1 MTLVE
6 YYKQRFLTLMMEQ
19 DIPSRVDRDYNE
31 IESVRVIKEPSTSAK
46 PGVETTKLK
55 GKEQPLDRMRSE
67 RKRKAEQEA
76 RARENDRLDRGFGVN

>member
-31 IESVRVIKEPSTSAK
+31 IESVRVIKEPIASAK
-46 PGVETTKLK
+46 PSGESMGLK
-55 GKEQPLDRMRSE
+55 GKEQPMDRMRAE

-76 RARENDRLDRGFGVN
+76 KARENGRFDRGFGVN